1 MKLKNA
7 NNKAPLKI
15 GLPRALLYYRYP
27 QFYQSF
33 FENLG
38 FSVVLSPKTNR
49 QILEKGISLSV
60 DESCLS
66 SKIYLGH
73 VEWLIDKCDFIFVPR
88 IANFGFEE
96 KLCTKFYG
104 IYDIV
109 ANTFSKTK
117 DKFLDINIDYINNK
131 KESAAFIL
139 LVKNLGV
146 SKKNATSAFKTAKE
160 KEESA
165 KRLNREKAIKQLET
179 TKTKILLVSH
189 VYNTYDDFVAAP
201 IIRNLENQGIEVI
214 IASDFYGQ
222 DIKNLYS
229 RYSPSLYWTYN
240 KELLGALSFSED
252 RVDGIV
258 IATAFPCGPDS
269 MVNEILLR
277 RQKKVPMINLNIDE
291 LSFGVGLETRLE
303 AFVDMLKSIKDNK

>member
-1 MKLKNA
+1 MKLKKA
-7 NNKAPLKI
+7 NNQAPLKI
-15 GLPRALLYYRYP
+15 GLPRALLYYRYSE
-27 QFYQSF
+27 FYKSF
-33 FENLG
+33 FELLG

-49 QILEKGISLSV
+49 EILEKGISLSV

-73 VEWLIDKCDFIFVPR
+73 VDWLIDKCDFIFVPR

-109 ANTFSKTK
+109 ANTFSKIK
-117 DKFLDINIDYINNK
+117 DKLLDINIDYINGK
-131 KESAAFIL
+131 KESAAFL
-139 LVKNLGV
+139 SLAKNLGV
-146 SKKNATSAFKTAKE
+146 SKKNAIAAFTIAKE
-160 KEESA
+160 KEEHV
-165 KRLNREKAIKQLET
+165 KRACREKAIKQLESC
-179 TKTKILLVSH
+179 KTKVFLVSH
-189 VYNTYDDFVAAP
+189 VYNTYDDFVAVP
-201 IIRNLENQGIEVI
+201 IISNLKSQGVEVI
-214 IASDFYGQ
+214 IASDFYGE

-277 RQKKVPMINLNIDE
+277 RQKKVHMINLSLDE

-303 AFVDMLKSIKDNK
+303 AFVDMLKSIKNNK